1 MQKYNAD
8 LRYGNWRRNL
18 VRSSLGARW
27 LMGPLALMP
36 RLLYSFLI
44 DTNADEYVWSVCF
57 SPDSKLLATGAG
69 DGVVRVSSRA
79 FTLASIIAVVIFQ
92 ANAQRRTTLD
102 TLDLGYCQEA
112 NPQKIPGSHPGDP
125 LARVLVGREIACL
138 RVGRLYDEDL
148 GYDRRVVEDPS
159 NHRQR

>member
-1 MQKYNAD
+1 M
-8 LRYGNWRRNL
+8 LHSIL
-18 VRSSLGARW
+18 VNEATAG
-27 LMGPLALMP
+27 
-36 RLLYSFLI
+36 FF
-44 DTNADEYVWSVCF
+44 WSVCF

-79 FTLASIIAVVIFQ
+79 FTLARIIAVVIFQ

>member
-1 MQKYNAD
+1 M
-8 LRYGNWRRNL
+8 LHSIL
-18 VRSSLGARW
+18 VNEATAG
-27 LMGPLALMP
+27 
-36 RLLYSFLI
+36 FF
-44 DTNADEYVWSVCF
+44 WSVCF

-112 NPQKIPGSHPGDP
+112 NPQKITGSHPGDP

-148 GYDRRVVEDPS
+148 GYGRRVVEDPS